1 MIAIHKTAADLVR
14 QNYDVFVPTMGSLH
28 TGHQSLIEIGK
39 SKGRKVLVSIF
50 VNPIQFD
57 KKSDLENYPR
67 NIAQDIE
74 LAEAAGAE
82 GVFIP
87 DQKEIYPGEILEIS
101 AGPIGEL
108 YEGKSRPKHF
118 SGVLT
123 VVKRLFEITN
133 PKVAV
138 FGEKDFQQLYLIKK
152 MVNDLAIPVKIV
164 SGPTIRD
171 RNGLALSSRNN
182 LLTSDELK
190 SALVISRA
198 INHSKVEDMIQ
209 EFKTES
215 AFNLDYLEI
224 IDEDSFLKADDSTKN
239 KRVITAGWI
248 NQVRLIDNRPMSEA
262 S

>member
-1 MIAIHKTAADLVR
+1 MIAIHKTAVDLAR
-14 QNYDVFVPTMGSLH
+14 HNYDVFVPTMGALH

-39 SKGRKVLVSIF
+39 SKGSKVLVSIF
-50 VNPIQFD
+50 INPLQFD

-67 NIAQDIE
+67 NIELDIE
-74 LAEAAGAE
+74 LAEAAGAD

-87 DQKEIYPGEILEIS
+87 DQKEIYPEQILEIS

-118 SGVLT
+118 NGVLT

-152 MVNDLAIPVKIV
+152 MVSDLVLQVQIV

-171 RNGLALSSRNN
+171 SNGLALSSRNN
-182 LLTSDELK
+182 LLTKDQLK

-198 INHSKVEDMIQ
+198 INHSKVEDMFR
-209 EFKTES
+209 EFETQS
-215 AFNLDYLEI
+215 DFYLDYLEI
-224 IDEDSFLKADDSTKN
+224 IDENSFLKASDSTKN
-239 KRVITAGWI
+239 KRVITAGLI
-248 NQVRLIDNRPMSEA
+248 NQVRLIDNRPMSEV